1 MDAQSDNTRGAVT
14 KDTKVESRRRKEEQR
29 LARVKARILE
39 QLKAH
44 GATNDKMIHPD
55 VQRDMSKVVDLKRK
69 LRCGGLATSTER
81 KPRGVVKVKLWS
93 GEKDN

>member
-1 MDAQSDNTRGAVT
+1 LDAQSDNKRAAVT
-14 KDTKVESRRRKEEQR
+14 EDTRIESRRRKEEQR

-69 LRCGGLATSTER
+69 LRCGGLATGGGGRPHRQTS
-81 KPRGVVKVKLWS
+81 
-93 GEKDN
+93 